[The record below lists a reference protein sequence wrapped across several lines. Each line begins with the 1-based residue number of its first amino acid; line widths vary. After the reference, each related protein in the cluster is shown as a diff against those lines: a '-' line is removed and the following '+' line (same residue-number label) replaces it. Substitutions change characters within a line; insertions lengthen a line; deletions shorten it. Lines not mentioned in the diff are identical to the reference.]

1 MKRDR
6 LDWKFLRM
14 RKKITLKEVA
24 KHVGCSISYINKWE
38 NGHLHM
44 NPEWEKRY
52 KDYIENY
59 SK

>member
-1 MKRDR
+1 MRDR

-38 NGHLHM
+38 NGFLYM
-44 NPEWEKRY
+44 NPEWEKAY
-52 KDYIENY
+52 KEFIENY
-59 SK
+59 KPN